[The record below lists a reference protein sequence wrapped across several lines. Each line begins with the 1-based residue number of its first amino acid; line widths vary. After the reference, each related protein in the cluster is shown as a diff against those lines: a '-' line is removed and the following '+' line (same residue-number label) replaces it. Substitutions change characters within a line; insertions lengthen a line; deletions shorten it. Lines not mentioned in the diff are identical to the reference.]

1 MFKGFKGIH
10 HIALSVNS
18 LEQARLFYV
27 EKLGFEIVDQDQI
40 PYSETGDCVTALDH
54 AECNMMMVR
63 AGNIFL
69 EIFEFSSPEPKPQA
83 FMRSVCD
90 HGYTH
95 MSFQVEDVH
104 AAYRY
109 LEEAGVQWHHPPVE
123 AVEGY
128 FMAYGRD
135 PFGNVIEVQ
144 QLIDG
149 QPYSFEKLTL

>member
-1 MFKGFKGIH
+1 
-10 HIALSVNS
+10 
-18 LEQARLFYV
+18 
-27 EKLGFEIVDQDQI
+27 VDQDNI
-40 PYSETGDCVTALDH
+40 PYSETGDRVAALNH
-54 AECNMMMVR
+54 AECDMMMVR

-83 FMRSVCD
+83 FMRPICD

-95 MSFQVEDVH
+95 MSFQVADVH
-104 AAYRY
+104 EAHQF
-109 LEEAGVQWHHPPVE
+109 LEEAGVKWHHPPVE

-144 QLIDG
+144 QLSAG
-149 QPYSFEKLTL
+149 KPYSFEQLTSSTGG